1 MSRAVRY
8 KKHLTTLQVFLSIVL
23 VLLTVCVLV
32 KAFFLKAPEQK
43 AAELPAQSAA
53 SDTDS
58 QQSPEEQAAQE
69 ALRSHLER
77 KGGFYTI
84 LLSGLDDDNGGS
96 DTNILVA
103 VDTVNGYVYGVS
115 IPRDSKAIIDGKAR
129 KINYAYNRVYSA
141 TTQKF
146 SF

>member
-8 KKHLTTLQVFLSIVL
+8 KKHFTTLQIFLSIVL
-23 VLLTVCVLV
+23 ILLTACVAV

-43 AAELPAQSAA
+43 VDELP
-53 SDTDS
+53 S
-58 QQSPEEQAAQE
+58 QPSSTGDPQLSEEEQAAQE

-84 LLSGLDDDNGGS
+84 LVSGSDDGNGNS

-115 IPRDSKAIIDGKAR
+115 IPRDSKA
-129 KINYAYNRVYSA
+129 V
-141 TTQKF
+141 
-146 SF
+146 